1 MPLPLAI
8 PLAMTAVGVGA
19 KGYNMFQANKREKEA
34 LKQLDQLRNTPYARY
49 SVNPLV
55 RRYTELGL
63 RDFQQPQGFTGAETA
78 AFRQQ
83 LAAQNAALA
92 ANAMSAGGG
101 SVGRAVT
108 GLNNINTINALN
120 QFAGQGAALARSAR
134 NLGMS
139 RYMQGA
145 GVAQGID
152 NMNIQNELNRRM
164 MLEQALG
171 AAARQN
177 RDIVSRGIEGLGTDL
192 LGAGLN
198 IGLNELYTNPNASF
212 FGNKSKGGDIGGSS
226 ASNLNI
232 PKFGTSLSDE
242 SKKALGI
249 PTYKNPYA
257 FSTYGTPKSPASGNF
272 YSPRSNRMRYFN
284 KWDYNNE
291 YDNFS
296 D

>member
-1 MPLPLAI
+1 MPAIPLAI
-8 PLAMTAVGVGA
+8 PLAMSLVGAGA
-19 KGYNMFQANKREKEA
+19 KGYNMFQANKREKQA

-55 RRYTELGL
+55 KRYTDLGL
-63 RDFQQPQGFTGAETA
+63 RDFQNPQGFTGAETA
-78 AFRQQ
+78 AFKQN

-92 ANAMSAGGG
+92 ANAMNVGGG

-120 QFAGQGAALARSAR
+120 QFAGQGAGLARAAR

-164 MLEQALG
+164 MLEQAFG

-192 LGAGLN
+192 MGAGLN
-198 IGLNELYTNPNASF
+198 LGMNELYSNPNASF
-212 FGNKSKGGDIGGSS
+212 FGGGAEDLPNDIAMKAFGSS
-226 ASNLNI
+226 VGEIGNQRKAAR
-232 PKFGTSLSDE
+232 
-242 SKKALGI
+242 ALGMAGR
-249 PTYKNPYA
+249 T
-257 FSTYGTPKSPASGNF
+257 ASRG
-272 YSPRSNRMRYFN
+272 RIGQ
-284 KWDYNNE
+284 
-291 YDNFS
+291 
-296 D
+296 

>member
-1 MPLPLAI
+1 MPAIPLAI
-8 PLAMTAVGVGA
+8 PLAMSLAGAGA

-177 RDIVSRGIEGLGTDL
+177 RDIVSRGIEGIGTDL

-198 IGLNELYTNPNASF
+198 LGIGELYNNPTPSFLGMGGGEVASNRPASFIPRATGRLKLSPMSYGKARGIDINYNAPLDMYNPNT
-212 FGNKSKGGDIGGSS
+212 G
-226 ASNLNI
+226 
-232 PKFGTSLSDE
+232 
-242 SKKALGI
+242 
-249 PTYKNPYA
+249 
-257 FSTYGTPKSPASGNF
+257 
-272 YSPRSNRMRYFN
+272 RV
-284 KWDYNNE
+284 
-291 YDNFS
+291 
-296 D
+296 